1 MLRSERA
8 ATRVASLR
16 ATRALASRRGD
27 LARLKIGV
35 PAFVEALW
43 ALVAP
48 DARAARV
55 SDSYATADPP
65 DSAADAEPGDPEPGD
80 PEASPDEAE
89 ASGDGND
96 DEGTTDETEK
106 KTTFLRVDAKQSRS
120 ASRRPIFPWADLSL
134 CLRLTLCMD

>member
-55 SDSYATADPP
+55 SDSDATADPP
-65 DSAADAEPGDPEPGD
+65 DGAADADGESGA
-80 PEASPDEAE
+80 EADEHEEHHDQHERHPRPRRQRDEAKSVPRDHPYL
-89 ASGDGND
+89 A
-96 DEGTTDETEK
+96 
-106 KTTFLRVDAKQSRS
+106 RS
-120 ASRRPIFPWADLSL
+120 LPYQAD
-134 CLRLTLCMD
+134 